1 MQKNHKPLP
10 VDIVQKVFGDW
21 RYFLGFGFGS
31 GLLPKIPGTWGSLA
45 AVPLIAMFKLLPM
58 WLYILLT
65 LGYFFLGAWLSEKLS
80 RELDMH
86 DYGGV
91 NCDEILGMLC
101 VMLPFS
107 MNVFNITW
115 SFIFFRIFDILKPF
129 PVGWIDRHIDGGIG
143 MMLDDVAA
151 AFLSICALGILHLW
165 I

>member
-10 VDIVQKVFGDW
+10 DDIQYKVFHDW

-31 GLLPKIPGTWGSLA
+31 GLLPKIPGTWGSLVA
-45 AVPLIAMFKLLPM
+45 IPLIGLFKLLPM
-58 WLYILLT
+58 WLYIVLT
-65 LGYFFLGAWLSEKLS
+65 LAYFVLGSWLSEKLS
-80 RELDMH
+80 RDLDMH

-107 MNVFNITW
+107 FDLFNI
-115 SFIFFRIFDILKPF
+115 SVGFVLFRIFDILKPF

-151 AFLSICALGILHLW
+151 AFLSIAVLLIMHLW